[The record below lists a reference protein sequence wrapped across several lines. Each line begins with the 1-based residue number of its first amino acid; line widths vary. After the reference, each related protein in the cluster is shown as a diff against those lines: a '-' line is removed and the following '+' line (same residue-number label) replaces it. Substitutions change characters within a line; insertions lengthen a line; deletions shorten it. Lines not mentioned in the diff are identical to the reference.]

1 MKTWLIAGCSTG
13 FGRHLAQAVLAHGH
27 RVVVTARDVEQVADL
42 AREGGRHA
50 LAMKLDVTD
59 HEQVVSTIGRIMSAF
74 GGIDVLVNNSG
85 VGCFAAAG
93 RSPGDQI
100 RRAGLSAFGL
110 PDEVLLVEPSEL
122 HIGRILC
129 PRAETALAEELGRT
143 PTAGTRRAA
152 VRESVG
158 SDGDDPEHAAMA
170 IIKAVDADP
179 PPPRLSF
186 GHDAYEFTL
195 VRLGELRGRL

>member
-1 MKTWLIAGCSTG
+1 MLHRLRPTSRPGRAGSRPQSRCDRPRRRTG
-13 FGRHLAQAVLAHGH
+13 CRP
-27 RVVVTARDVEQVADL
+27 RE
-42 AREGGRHA
+42 EGGRHA

-179 PPPRLSF
+179 LRPGCRSATTPTSSPLS
-186 GHDAYEFTL
+186 GSANCAGDSDP
-195 VRLGELRGRL
+195 